1 MRSLVAVSL
10 FALLLASKVSAQ
22 DAPSF
27 NDGPAFHSDTTAQA
41 PAPIQRQA
49 PAPSTDTPH
58 TVFPAA
64 PPYDPSIFGRLIP
77 PAQLAPLLQ
86 ADNTTVSD
94 VFHDREA
101 HHLIMSAVPGV
112 MFHYGRDVSLPDT
125 VTMELDKSPAIAHV
139 HDNRYVLLTGNDR
152 AHEWMRHDARTL
164 IWIDTKEGIVIGAFF
179 FRPNNGEPGPTVT
192 VFTRQIKQDDIHFSE
207 LPPAFL
213 ADLNQ
218 WQQQSGIPPVLITYF
233 IGDISK
239 KFLLE
244 HNTDL
249 CSTESLTGGYGSDC
263 EQMNADAADS
273 DLTASLY
280 LDQVNYATNATA
292 WMINNPDQVSWVS
305 YRDNTC
311 MAGANPLAC
320 RIRLTRA
327 RIAVV
332 RRPMM
337 RARR

>member
-1 MRSLVAVSL
+1 MRSLVAASL
-10 FALLLASKVSAQ
+10 FAILLVSKASAQ
-22 DAPSF
+22 DAPST

-41 PAPIQRQA
+41 PAPIERQE
-49 PAPSTDTPH
+49 PTPDVAH
-58 TVFPAA
+58 TAFPTP

-77 PAQLAPLLQ
+77 PAQLTPLLQ
-86 ADNTTVSD
+86 SDNSVVSN
-94 VFHDREA
+94 VFHDHDA
-101 HHLIMSAVPGV
+101 HKLIMSAVPGV

-152 AHEWMRHDARTL
+152 AHEWLRHDGRTL

-192 VFTRQIKQDDIHFSE
+192 VFTKQIKQDDIHFSE
-207 LPPAFL
+207 LPPTFL

-218 WQQQSGIPPVLITYF
+218 WQQQSGIPPVAITYF

-244 HNTDL
+244 HNMDL
-249 CSTESLTGGYGSDC
+249 CSTENLTGGFGSDC
-263 EQMNADAADS
+263 EQMNFDAADS

-280 LDQVNYATNATA
+280 LAQVNYATNATA
-292 WMINNPDQVSWVS
+292 WMINSPDQVSWVS
-305 YRDNTC
+305 YRNNTC
-311 MAGANPLAC
+311 IAGADPLAC

-332 RRPMM
+332 RRPIM
-337 RARR
+337 RAHR